1 MRCKAR
7 GIAVYRIEQ
16 TWESQYHERR
26 DINKNPRNPPKSA
39 KSAIK
44 KPDVKHP
51 EMVDH
56 GINELVRESISTGWG
71 IEMRDGRQVGG

>member
-1 MRCKAR
+1 MVANNAIK
-7 GIAVYRIEQ
+7 IRIREI
-16 TWESQYHERR
+16 R
-26 DINKNPRNPPKSA
+26 D
-39 KSAIK
+39 K

-71 IEMRDGRQVGG
+71 IEVTDGRQISG